1 MRRLDI
7 FTIGFALL
15 AIGAAGYW
23 GLQALG
29 LEAVDAGIWTQ
40 AGLVG
45 LLVVWLL
52 SYVFRAA
59 TGRMTF
65 FKQVEN
71 YETAVLQQQ
80 LDRMTP
86 EELAELEAKLA
97 ASESSSPASPPAQD

>member
-7 FTIGFALL
+7 LMIGLALL

-65 FKQVEN
+65 VKQVEN
-71 YETAVLQQQ
+71 YETAVLQKQ

-86 EELAELEAKLA
+86 EELAALEAKLA
-97 ASESSSPASPPAQD
+97 ARESSPPPSPSAQD